1 MKQINMKEMEKTT
14 GGYEYPDIEE
24 LMRQR
29 ELRRMLPDLRPDYY
43 DLLNLKRSP
52 TRIECSETIR
62 ALADL
67 YAGERIPSADP
78 RFGGL
83 ADTPER
89 IRILA

>member
-24 LMRQR
+24 LMRER
-29 ELRRMLPDLRPDYY
+29 ELRRMIPDLRPDYY
-43 DLLNLKRSP
+43 DLLNLKRSQ

-67 YAGERIPSADP
+67 YASERIPSEDP

-83 ADTPER
+83 DDTPER